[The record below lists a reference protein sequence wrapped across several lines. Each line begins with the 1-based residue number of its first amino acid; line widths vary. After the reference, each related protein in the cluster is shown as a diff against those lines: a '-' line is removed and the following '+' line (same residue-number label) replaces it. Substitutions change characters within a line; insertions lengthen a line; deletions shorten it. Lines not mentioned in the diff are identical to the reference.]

1 MFKNLFGVLF
11 ICLVCLSFSPS
22 NSGIYSTQSS
32 TISFLSD
39 ASFGKIKGVSDKLTG
54 TLDVNKRTFEFK
66 LPPCSFEGFL
76 NAQQKKHYCDKFVE
90 GAKYPETGFKG
101 KIIEDVDLT
110 VPGTYSVRGKGMF
123 LLHGVE
129 KERIID
135 TKITVKAGQI
145 TVESRIRIPVEEHGI
160 KISKMNS
167 LSMAKI
173 VNVDVKVIMIP
184 G

>member
-1 MFKNLFGVLF
+1 MIRKLLGALA
-11 ICLVCLSFSPS
+11 ILIVCSSFSPRTT
-22 NSGIYSTQSS
+22 GIYTIQSS

-39 ASFGKIKGVSDKLTG
+39 ASFGKIKGVSDKLVG
-54 TLDVNKRTFEFK
+54 SMDVAKRTFEFK
-66 LPPCSFEGFL
+66 LPVCSFEGFL
-76 NAQQKKHYCDKFVE
+76 NASQKKHYCDKFVE

-110 VPGTYSVRGKGMF
+110 IPGTYSVRGKGMF

-129 KERIID
+129 VERIID
-135 TKITVKAGQI
+135 TQIMVKGGQI
-145 TVESRIRIPVEEHGI
+145 TVDSKLKIPVEEHGI
-160 KISKMNS
+160 KVSKMNS

-173 VNVDVKVIMIP
+173 VSVDVKITLIP